1 MTGTNTSIKPFT
13 RVLIGGLML
22 LGLAGCTTLNPATGK
37 SEFTPFMSPAK
48 EASLGA
54 EAHPSVLKEHGGVY
68 DDPNIGG
75 YVATIGGRL
84 AAVSEMPD
92 TQFTF
97 TVLDSPIVN
106 AFALP
111 GGYIYVT
118 RGILALFNSEAEMA
132 SVLGHEIGH
141 VTARHTA
148 KRYNQQVFAGILGAG
163 VGVLAGSQ
171 EVADM
176 VSYGSQLYLLSYSRD
191 QEYQSDSLGVRYTSR
206 AGIDPYGATRMLD
219 SLKAE
224 HDLADLIANRTGQE
238 RTPEFFSTHPNT
250 EDRAQRALELARTTG
265 IPQGSR
271 DPGHDRYLGV
281 IDGMIYGDNPDQ
293 GLIRGRTF
301 WHPKL
306 LFTFDVPENYKLN
319 NSSEAVVAQGSGAAE
334 GSAVIFAGGSASG
347 KSLEQ
352 YMNEAWKKISANGAL
367 ENYQEMTINGMAG
380 LTATTTGSLNNQ
392 PVLVRLV
399 AIRYSADQAY
409 HFLMIVPQNNVN
421 ALEPPLKQMAYSFRR
436 LNQNEAGK
444 YRAKRIKV
452 VTVQKGDT
460 AQSLSR
466 NMAFEDYQ
474 LDRFLTLNGLDRN
487 STLSIGQRL
496 KLIVE

>member
-1 MTGTNTSIKPFT
+1 MALKKLSHTVTKWLVSGALVAT
-13 RVLIGGLML
+13 
-22 LGLAGCTTLNPATGK
+22 LGACTTLNPATGK
-37 SEFTPFMSPAK
+37 SEFTPFMSPGQEAK
-48 EASLGA
+48 IGS
-54 EAHPSVLKEHGGVY
+54 EAHPSVMAEHGGVY

-75 YVATIGGRL
+75 YVATVGGRL

-148 KRYNQQVFAGILGAG
+148 KRYNQSVFAGILGVG

-171 EVADM
+171 EVAEM

-191 QEYQSDSLGVRYTSR
+191 QEYQSDELGVRYTSR
-206 AGIDPYGATRMLD
+206 AGVDPYGAAGMLE
-219 SLKAE
+219 SLKAQS
-224 HDLADLIANRTGQE
+224 DLADLIANRAGEE

-250 EDRAQRALELARTTG
+250 EDRAARALQKARETG
-265 IPQGSR
+265 IRQGSR
-271 DPGHDRYLGV
+271 DPGRDRYLSV

-306 LFTFDVPENYKLN
+306 LFTFEVPENYTMS
-319 NSSEAVVAQGSGAAE
+319 NSSSAVVARGSGDAE
-334 GSAVIFAGGSASG
+334 GSAVIFAGGNAKG

-352 YMNEAWKKISANGAL
+352 YLTEAWKSISENGAL
-367 ENYQEMTINGMAG
+367 ENWQEMTINGMAG
-380 LTATTTGSLNNQ
+380 MTATTTGTFNNQ
-392 PVLVRLV
+392 PVLVRMV

-421 ALEPPLKQMAYSFRR
+421 ALEPGLQQMAYSFRK
-436 LNQNEAGK
+436 LSQNEAGK
-444 YRAKRIKV
+444 YKAKRIKI
-452 VTVQKGDT
+452 VTVQPGDT
-460 AQSLSR
+460 AQGLSR
-466 NMAFEDYQ
+466 HMAFDDYQ
-474 LDRFLTLNGLDRN
+474 LERFLVINGLDRN
-487 STLSIGQRL
+487 STLRAGQRL

>member
-1 MTGTNTSIKPFT
+1 MALKTLFGTVTKWFVSGA
-13 RVLIGGLML
+13 LITA
-22 LGLAGCTTLNPATGK
+22 LGACTTLNPATGQK
-37 SEFTPFMSPAK
+37 EFTPFMSPAQ
-48 EASLGA
+48 EAKIGSD
-54 EAHPSVLKEHGGVY
+54 AHPSVMAEHGGVY

-75 YVATIGGRL
+75 YVATVGGRL

-148 KRYNQQVFAGILGAG
+148 KRYNQSVFAGILGMG

-171 EVADM
+171 EVAEM

-191 QEYQSDSLGVRYTSR
+191 QEYQSDELGVRYTSR
-206 AGIDPYGATRMLD
+206 AGIDPYGASSMLQ
-219 SLKAE
+219 SLAAE

-250 EDRAQRALELARTTG
+250 EDRAARALQKARETG
-265 IPQGSR
+265 IAQNSR
-271 DPGHDRYLGV
+271 DPGRDRYLAV

-293 GLIRGRTF
+293 GLIRGRIF

-306 LFTFDVPENYKLN
+306 LFTFEVPEGYKMA
-319 NSSEAVVAQGSGAAE
+319 NSSSAVVAQGSGAAE
-334 GSAVIFAGGSASG
+334 GSAIVFAGGNAAG

-352 YMNEAWKKISANGAL
+352 YMNEAWKQISDNGAL
-367 ENYQEMTINGMAG
+367 ENWQEMTINGMAG
-380 LTATTTGSLNNQ
+380 LTATTTGTLNNQ

-409 HFLMIVPQNNVN
+409 HFLMIVPQNNVG
-421 ALEPPLKQMAYSFRR
+421 ALEPGLKTMAYSFRK
-436 LNQNEAGK
+436 LNTSEAGK
-444 YRAKRIKV
+444 YKAKRIKII
-452 VTVQKGDT
+452 TVQKGDT
-460 AQSLSR
+460 AQGLSR
-466 NMAFEDYQ
+466 HMAFDDYQ
-474 LDRFLTLNGLDRN
+474 LERFLTLNGLDRN
-487 STLSIGQRL
+487 STLRVGQRL
-496 KLIVE
+496 KLVVE